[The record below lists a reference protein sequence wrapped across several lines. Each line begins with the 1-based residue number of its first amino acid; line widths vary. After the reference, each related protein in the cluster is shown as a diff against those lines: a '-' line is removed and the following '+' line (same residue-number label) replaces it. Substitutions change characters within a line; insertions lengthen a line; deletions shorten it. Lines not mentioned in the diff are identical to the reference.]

1 MAKLLICDDEK
12 VLRET
17 LKRYA
22 ALDNHQVVE
31 AENGQEALDLCQK
44 EDFDLLILD
53 IMMPIMDGFTALK
66 EIRSFSDVPVLML
79 TAKGDEF
86 DRIIGFE
93 LGVDDYV
100 VKPFSSK
107 EIMLRVQAILR
118 RTQATE
124 ANHLYRYK
132 DLKVDFQTK
141 QVFIHDREVTM
152 APMEYSLLFYFIK
165 NKNIAKSRADIVED
179 LWGYQDELED
189 RTLDT
194 HIKLLR
200 KALGPYAQNIV
211 TLWGYG
217 YRFDEK

>member
-12 VLRET
+12 ILRDS

-22 ALDNHQVVE
+22 ALDGHQVLE
-31 AENGQEALDLCQK
+31 ASNGQEALDLCQK

-53 IMMPIMDGFTALK
+53 VMMPVMDGFTALK
-66 EIRSFSDVPVLML
+66 EIRAFSQVPVLML

-100 VKPFSSK
+100 VKPFSSR

-118 RTQATE
+118 RSQKTSPHEIYQ
-124 ANHLYRYK
+124 YK
-132 DLKVDFQTK
+132 DLKVDLTSKKVLIQD
-141 QVFIHDREVTM
+141 QEVSM
-152 APMEYSLLFYFIK
+152 APMEYSLLFYFIAHK
-165 NKNIAKSRADIVED
+165 GIAKSRAQILED
-179 LWGYQDELED
+179 LWGYKEEDD

-211 TLWGYG
+211 TLRGYG

>member
-12 VLRET
+12 ILRDS

-22 ALDNHQVVE
+22 ALDGHQVLE
-31 AENGQEALDLCQK
+31 AANGQEALDLCQK

-53 IMMPIMDGFTALK
+53 VMMPIMDGFTALK
-66 EIRSFSDVPVLML
+66 EIRTFSQVPVLML

-100 VKPFSSK
+100 VKPFSSR

-118 RTQATE
+118 RSQKASPHE
-124 ANHLYRYK
+124 VYQYK
-132 DLKVDFQTK
+132 DLTVDLTSKKVLIQE
-141 QVFIHDREVTM
+141 QEISM
-152 APMEYSLLFYFIK
+152 APMEYSLLFYFIAHK
-165 NKNIAKSRADIVED
+165 GIAKSRAQILED
-179 LWGYQDELED
+179 LWGYKEEDD

-211 TLWGYG
+211 TLRGYG

>member
-12 VLRET
+12 ILRDS
-17 LKRYA
+17 LKRYP
-22 ALDNHQVVE
+22 ALDGHQVLE
-31 AENGQEALDLCQK
+31 AANGQEALDLCQK

-53 IMMPIMDGFTALK
+53 VMMPVMDGFTALK
-66 EIRSFSDVPVLML
+66 EIRTFSQVPVLML

-100 VKPFSSK
+100 VKPFSSR

-118 RTQATE
+118 RSQKASPHE
-124 ANHLYRYK
+124 VYQYK
-132 DLKVDFQTK
+132 DLTVDLTSKKVLIQG
-141 QVFIHDREVTM
+141 QEISM
-152 APMEYSLLFYFIK
+152 APMEYSLLFYFIAHK
-165 NKNIAKSRADIVED
+165 GIAKSRTQILED
-179 LWGYQDELED
+179 LWGYKEEDD

-211 TLWGYG
+211 TLRGYG

>member
-12 VLRET
+12 ILRDS

-22 ALDNHQVVE
+22 ALDGHQVLE
-31 AENGQEALDLCQK
+31 AANGQEALDLCQK

-53 IMMPIMDGFTALK
+53 VMMPIMDGFTALK
-66 EIRSFSDVPVLML
+66 EIRTFSQVPVLML

-100 VKPFSSK
+100 VKPFSSR

-118 RTQATE
+118 RSQKASPHE
-124 ANHLYRYK
+124 VYQYK
-132 DLKVDFQTK
+132 DLTVDLTSKKVLIQG
-141 QVFIHDREVTM
+141 QEISM
-152 APMEYSLLFYFIK
+152 APMEYSLLFYFIAHK
-165 NKNIAKSRADIVED
+165 GIAKSRAQILED
-179 LWGYQDELED
+179 LWGYKEEDD

-211 TLWGYG
+211 TLRGYG

>member
-12 VLRET
+12 ILRDS

-22 ALDNHQVVE
+22 GLDGHQVLE
-31 AENGQEALDLCQK
+31 ASNGQEALDLCQK

-53 IMMPIMDGFTALK
+53 VMMPVMDGFTALK
-66 EIRSFSDVPVLML
+66 EIRTFSQVPVLML

-100 VKPFSSK
+100 VKPFSSR

-118 RTQATE
+118 RSQKTSPHEIYQ
-124 ANHLYRYK
+124 YK
-132 DLKVDFQTK
+132 DLKVDLTSKKVLIQD
-141 QVFIHDREVTM
+141 QEVSM
-152 APMEYSLLFYFIK
+152 APMEYSLLFYFIAHK
-165 NKNIAKSRADIVED
+165 GIAKSRAQILED
-179 LWGYQDELED
+179 LWGYKEEDD

-211 TLWGYG
+211 TLRGYG

>member
-12 VLRET
+12 ILRDS

-22 ALDNHQVVE
+22 ALDGHQVLE
-31 AENGQEALDLCQK
+31 AANGQEALDLCQK

-53 IMMPIMDGFTALK
+53 VMMPVMDGFTALK
-66 EIRSFSDVPVLML
+66 EIRTFSQVPVLML

-100 VKPFSSK
+100 VKPFSSR

-118 RTQATE
+118 RSQKASPHE
-124 ANHLYRYK
+124 VYQYK
-132 DLKVDFQTK
+132 DLTVDLASKKVLIQG
-141 QVFIHDREVTM
+141 QEISM
-152 APMEYSLLFYFIK
+152 APMEYSLLFYFIAHK
-165 NKNIAKSRADIVED
+165 GIAKSRAQILED
-179 LWGYQDELED
+179 LWGYKEEDD

-211 TLWGYG
+211 TLRGYG

>member
-12 VLRET
+12 ILRDS

-22 ALDNHQVVE
+22 ALDGHQVLE
-31 AENGQEALDLCQK
+31 ASNGQEALDLCK
-44 EDFDLLILD
+44 EEDFDLLILD
-53 IMMPIMDGFTALK
+53 VMMPVMDGFTALK
-66 EIRSFSDVPVLML
+66 EIRSFSQVPVLML

-100 VKPFSSK
+100 VKPFSSR

-118 RTQATE
+118 RSQKTSPHEIYQ
-124 ANHLYRYK
+124 YK
-132 DLKVDFQTK
+132 DLKVDLTNKKVLIQD
-141 QVFIHDREVTM
+141 QEVSM
-152 APMEYSLLFYFIK
+152 APMEYSLLFYFIAHK
-165 NKNIAKSRADIVED
+165 GIAKSRAQILED
-179 LWGYQDELED
+179 LWGYKEEDD

-211 TLWGYG
+211 TLRGYG

>member
-12 VLRET
+12 ILRDS

-22 ALDNHQVVE
+22 GLDGHQVLE
-31 AENGQEALDLCQK
+31 ANNGQEALDLCQK

-53 IMMPIMDGFTALK
+53 VMMPVMDGFTALK
-66 EIRSFSDVPVLML
+66 EIRTFSQVPVLML

-100 VKPFSSK
+100 VKPFSSR

-118 RTQATE
+118 RSQKTSPHEIYQ
-124 ANHLYRYK
+124 YK
-132 DLKVDFQTK
+132 DLKVDLTSKKVLIQD
-141 QVFIHDREVTM
+141 QEVSM
-152 APMEYSLLFYFIK
+152 APMEYSLLFYFIAHK
-165 NKNIAKSRADIVED
+165 GIAKSRAQILED
-179 LWGYQDELED
+179 LWGYKEEDD

-211 TLWGYG
+211 TLRGYG

>member
-12 VLRET
+12 ILRDS

-22 ALDNHQVVE
+22 ALDGHQVLE
-31 AENGQEALDLCQK
+31 AANGQEALDLCQK

-53 IMMPIMDGFTALK
+53 VMMPVMDGFTALK
-66 EIRSFSDVPVLML
+66 EIRTFSQVPVLML

-100 VKPFSSK
+100 VKPFSSS
-107 EIMLRVQAILR
+107 EIMLRFQAILR
-118 RTQATE
+118 RSQKASPHE
-124 ANHLYRYK
+124 VYQYK
-132 DLKVDFQTK
+132 DLTVDLTSKKVLIQG
-141 QVFIHDREVTM
+141 QEISM
-152 APMEYSLLFYFIK
+152 APMEYSLLFYFIPHMG
-165 NKNIAKSRADIVED
+165 IAKSRPQILED
-179 LWGYQDELED
+179 LWGYKEEDD

-211 TLWGYG
+211 TLRGYG

>member
-12 VLRET
+12 ILRDS

-22 ALDNHQVVE
+22 ALDGHQVLE
-31 AENGQEALDLCQK
+31 AANGQEALDLCQK

-53 IMMPIMDGFTALK
+53 VMMPVMDGFTALK
-66 EIRSFSDVPVLML
+66 EIRTFSQVPVLML

-100 VKPFSSK
+100 VKPFSSR

-118 RTQATE
+118 RSQKASPHEGYQYT
-124 ANHLYRYK
+124 
-132 DLKVDFQTK
+132 DLTVDLTSKKVLIQG
-141 QVFIHDREVTM
+141 QEISM
-152 APMEYSLLFYFIK
+152 APMEYSLLFYFIAHK
-165 NKNIAKSRADIVED
+165 GIAKSRAQILED
-179 LWGYQDELED
+179 LWGYKEEDD

-211 TLWGYG
+211 TLRGYG

>member
-12 VLRET
+12 ILRDS

-22 ALDNHQVVE
+22 ALDGHQVLE
-31 AENGQEALDLCQK
+31 AANGQEALDLCQK

-53 IMMPIMDGFTALK
+53 VMMPVMDGFTALK
-66 EIRSFSDVPVLML
+66 EIRTFSQVPVLML

-100 VKPFSSK
+100 VKPFSSR

-118 RTQATE
+118 RSQKASPHE
-124 ANHLYRYK
+124 VYQYK
-132 DLKVDFQTK
+132 DLTVDLTSKKVLIQE
-141 QVFIHDREVTM
+141 QEISM
-152 APMEYSLLFYFIK
+152 APMEYSLLFYFIAHK
-165 NKNIAKSRADIVED
+165 GIAKSRAQILED
-179 LWGYQDELED
+179 LWGYKEEDD

-211 TLWGYG
+211 TLRGYG

>member
-12 VLRET
+12 ILRDS

-22 ALDNHQVVE
+22 ALDGHQVLE
-31 AENGQEALDLCQK
+31 ASNGQEALDLCK
-44 EDFDLLILD
+44 EEDFDLLILD
-53 IMMPIMDGFTALK
+53 VMMPVMDGFTALK
-66 EIRSFSDVPVLML
+66 EIRSFSQVPVLML

-100 VKPFSSK
+100 VKPFSSR

-118 RTQATE
+118 RSQKTSPHEVYQ
-124 ANHLYRYK
+124 YK
-132 DLKVDFQTK
+132 DLKVDLTSKKVLIQG
-141 QVFIHDREVTM
+141 QEVSM
-152 APMEYSLLFYFIK
+152 APMEYSLLFYFIAHK
-165 NKNIAKSRADIVED
+165 GIAKSRAQILED
-179 LWGYQDELED
+179 LWGYKEEDD

-211 TLWGYG
+211 TLRGYG

>member
-12 VLRET
+12 ILRDS

-22 ALDNHQVVE
+22 GLDGHQVLE
-31 AENGQEALDLCQK
+31 ASNGQEALDLCQK

-53 IMMPIMDGFTALK
+53 VMMPIMNGFTALK
-66 EIRSFSDVPVLML
+66 EIRTFSQVPVLML

-100 VKPFSSK
+100 VKPFSSR

-118 RTQATE
+118 RSQKTSPHEIYQ
-124 ANHLYRYK
+124 YK
-132 DLKVDFQTK
+132 DLKVDLTSKKVLIQD
-141 QVFIHDREVTM
+141 QEVSM
-152 APMEYSLLFYFIK
+152 APMEYSLLFYFIAHK
-165 NKNIAKSRADIVED
+165 GIAKSRAQILED
-179 LWGYQDELED
+179 LWGYKEEDD

-211 TLWGYG
+211 TLRGYG

>member
-12 VLRET
+12 ILRDS

-22 ALDNHQVVE
+22 ALDGHQVLE
-31 AENGQEALDLCQK
+31 AANGQEALDLCK
-44 EDFDLLILD
+44 EEDFDLLILD
-53 IMMPIMDGFTALK
+53 VMMPIMDGFTALK
-66 EIRSFSDVPVLML
+66 EIRSFSQVPVLML

-100 VKPFSSK
+100 VKPFSSR

-118 RTQATE
+118 RSQKPSPHE
-124 ANHLYRYK
+124 VYQYK
-132 DLKVDFQTK
+132 DLKVDLTSKKVLIQG
-141 QVFIHDREVTM
+141 QEVSM
-152 APMEYSLLFYFIK
+152 APMEYSLLFYFIAHK
-165 NKNIAKSRADIVED
+165 GIAKSRAQILED
-179 LWGYQDELED
+179 LWGYKEEDD

-200 KALGPYAQNIV
+200 KVLGPYAQNIV
-211 TLWGYG
+211 TLRGYG

>member
-12 VLRET
+12 ILRDS

-22 ALDNHQVVE
+22 ALDGHQVLE
-31 AENGQEALDLCQK
+31 AANGQEALDLCQK
-44 EDFDLLILD
+44 ENFDLLILD
-53 IMMPIMDGFTALK
+53 VMMPVMDGFTALK
-66 EIRSFSDVPVLML
+66 EIRTFSQVPVLML

-100 VKPFSSK
+100 VKPFSSR

-118 RTQATE
+118 RSQKASPHE
-124 ANHLYRYK
+124 VYQYK
-132 DLKVDFQTK
+132 DLTVDLTSKKVLIQG
-141 QVFIHDREVTM
+141 QEISM
-152 APMEYSLLFYFIK
+152 APMEYSLLFYFIAHK
-165 NKNIAKSRADIVED
+165 GIAKSRAQILED
-179 LWGYQDELED
+179 LWGYKEEDD

-211 TLWGYG
+211 TLRGYG

>member
-12 VLRET
+12 ILRDS

-22 ALDNHQVVE
+22 ALDGHQVLE
-31 AENGQEALDLCQK
+31 AANGQEALDLCQK

-53 IMMPIMDGFTALK
+53 VMMPVMDGFTALK
-66 EIRSFSDVPVLML
+66 EIRTFSQVPVLML

-100 VKPFSSK
+100 VKPFSSR

-118 RTQATE
+118 RSQKASPNE
-124 ANHLYRYK
+124 VYQYK
-132 DLKVDFQTK
+132 DLTVDLTSKKVLIQG
-141 QVFIHDREVTM
+141 QEISM
-152 APMEYSLLFYFIK
+152 APMEYSLLFYFIAHK
-165 NKNIAKSRADIVED
+165 GIAKSRAQILED
-179 LWGYQDELED
+179 LWGYKEEDD

-211 TLWGYG
+211 TLRGYG

>member
-12 VLRET
+12 ILRDS

-22 ALDNHQVVE
+22 ALDGHQVLE
-31 AENGQEALDLCQK
+31 AANGQEALDLCQK

-53 IMMPIMDGFTALK
+53 VMMPVMDGFTALK
-66 EIRSFSDVPVLML
+66 EIRTFSQVPVLML

-100 VKPFSSK
+100 VKPFSSR

-118 RTQATE
+118 RSQKASPHE
-124 ANHLYRYK
+124 VYQYK
-132 DLKVDFQTK
+132 DLTVDLTSKKVLIQG
-141 QVFIHDREVTM
+141 QEISM
-152 APMEYSLLFYFIK
+152 APMEYSLLFYFIAHK
-165 NKNIAKSRADIVED
+165 GIAKSRAQILED
-179 LWGYQDELED
+179 LWGYKEEDD

-211 TLWGYG
+211 TLRGYG

>member
-12 VLRET
+12 ILRDS

-22 ALDNHQVVE
+22 ALDGHQVLE
-31 AENGQEALDLCQK
+31 ASNGQEALDLCQK

-53 IMMPIMDGFTALK
+53 VMMPVMDGFTALK
-66 EIRSFSDVPVLML
+66 EIRTFSQVPVLML

-100 VKPFSSK
+100 VKPFSSR

-118 RTQATE
+118 RSQKTSPHEIYQ
-124 ANHLYRYK
+124 YK
-132 DLKVDFQTK
+132 DLKVDLTSKKVLIQD
-141 QVFIHDREVTM
+141 QEVSM
-152 APMEYSLLFYFIK
+152 APMEYSLLFYFIAHK
-165 NKNIAKSRADIVED
+165 GIAKSRAQILED
-179 LWGYQDELED
+179 LWGYKEEDD

-211 TLWGYG
+211 TLRGYG

>member
-1 MAKLLICDDEK
+1 MSKLLICDDEK
-12 VLRET
+12 ILRDS

-22 ALDNHQVVE
+22 ALDGHQVLE
-31 AENGQEALDLCQK
+31 ASNGQEALDLCQK

-53 IMMPIMDGFTALK
+53 VMMPVMNGFTALK
-66 EIRSFSDVPVLML
+66 EIRTFSQVPVLML

-100 VKPFSSK
+100 VKPFSSR

-118 RTQATE
+118 RSQKTSPHEIYQ
-124 ANHLYRYK
+124 YK
-132 DLKVDFQTK
+132 DLKVDLTSKKVLIQD
-141 QVFIHDREVTM
+141 QEVSM
-152 APMEYSLLFYFIK
+152 APMEYSLLFYFIAHK
-165 NKNIAKSRADIVED
+165 GIAKSRAQILED
-179 LWGYQDELED
+179 LWGYKEEDD

-211 TLWGYG
+211 TLRGYG

>member
-12 VLRET
+12 ILRDS

-22 ALDNHQVVE
+22 GLDGHQVLE
-31 AENGQEALDLCQK
+31 ASNGQEALDLCQK

-53 IMMPIMDGFTALK
+53 VMMPIMDGFTALK
-66 EIRSFSDVPVLML
+66 EIRTFSQVPVLML

-100 VKPFSSK
+100 VKPFSSR

-118 RTQATE
+118 RSQKTSPHEIYQ
-124 ANHLYRYK
+124 YK
-132 DLKVDFQTK
+132 DLKVDLTSKKVLIQD
-141 QVFIHDREVTM
+141 QEVSM
-152 APMEYSLLFYFIK
+152 APMEYSLLFYFIAHK
-165 NKNIAKSRADIVED
+165 GIAKSRAQILED
-179 LWGYQDELED
+179 LWGYKEEDD

-211 TLWGYG
+211 TLRGYG